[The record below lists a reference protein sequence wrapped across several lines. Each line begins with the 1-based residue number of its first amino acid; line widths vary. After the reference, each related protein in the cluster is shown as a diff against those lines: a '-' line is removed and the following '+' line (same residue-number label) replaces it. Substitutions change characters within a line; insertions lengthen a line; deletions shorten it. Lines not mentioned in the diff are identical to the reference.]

1 MTNMTAYGDTVFN
14 LALMNFKELEDG
26 DSYILRSTS
35 MRINYGPGEY
45 DVFAGTGLDY
55 DDEGYPIAGRVTSF
69 TSYSDGKLDFRIT
82 NVTGLYATEISDAAK
97 TASVSDDQAVFRSLL
112 SGSDVLIGGSRSDVI
127 NGYAGND
134 EITGN
139 ASRDTLTG
147 GPGYDDFNFR
157 FSSDS
162 KTGSGRDRI
171 TDFKH
176 GVDDIDVSVIDAD
189 GSVSGNGSFTFLAT
203 KGASFSN
210 TRGELRWLQYD
221 FAGTTSDK
229 TLVEGDT
236 NGDAI
241 ADFQIELTGLVT
253 LSAGDF
259 IL

>member
-1 MTNMTAYGDTVFN
+1 MTNITAFGDTVFN

-26 DSYILRSTS
+26 DSYILKSTS

-45 DVFAGTGLDY
+45 DIFAGSGLDY
-55 DDEGYPIAGRVTSF
+55 DDEGYPISGRITSF
-69 TSYSDGKLDFRIT
+69 TSYEDGAVDFKIT
-82 NVTGLYATEISDAAK
+82 NAVGLYATEISTAAK

-112 SGSDVLIGGSRSDVI
+112 GGSDVLVGATRSDVI

-134 EITGN
+134 EITGKG
-139 ASRDTLTG
+139 SRDVLTG
-147 GPGYDDFNFR
+147 GTGYDDFNYVYV
-157 FSSDS
+157 SDS
-162 KTGSGRDRI
+162 KTGSGRDKI

-176 GVDDIDVSVIDAD
+176 GVDDIDLSIIDAN
-189 GSVSGNGSFTFLAT
+189 GSASGNGSFTFLAA

-221 FAGTTSDK
+221 FAGTASDK

-253 LSAGDF
+253 LSASDF